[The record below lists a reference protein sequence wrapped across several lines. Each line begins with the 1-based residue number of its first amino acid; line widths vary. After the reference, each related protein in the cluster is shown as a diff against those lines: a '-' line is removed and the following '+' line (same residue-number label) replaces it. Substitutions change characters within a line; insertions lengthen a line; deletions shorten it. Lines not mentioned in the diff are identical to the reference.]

1 MFITNL
7 IKRKLASVLQ
17 PWLLQEPELEL
28 KLGFLR
34 SYVIAK
40 NLRFNTTALNE
51 LLDDSISFYFTDFR
65 VDRLILRISTWS
77 APAFNWEVQSFHVTI
92 SPRVVEGRGRSRETS
107 EVLMEE
113 KKKVLCEIDPEGSA
127 LHDIME
133 KLADIA
139 LSRSHTP
146 ALPKLILNYCCLQM
160 CDINLRLQHAI
171 SDDSLECLWE
181 IEELNVESR
190 LVEPQSFL
198 RGYISSLFISSKES
212 HFDLEIRGLEIR
224 LKSNERISPV
234 CYATDIICSLKLH
247 DLQLIELHCS
257 IEELVISF
265 SPADVSIISVFVR
278 ESSRK
283 SSPMRNGRQLW
294 KETAT
299 RIRSLISTRRWSMW
313 KLVNVVCLWLRY
325 VHAWDNLF
333 LLVGYPTDIMIKRSA
348 VKMSKNQIFS
358 KSFTRQWKVISEIEK
373 EIPAPAIALAHRVVR
388 GRTVKNV
395 VSSKDELPVTRYLEY
410 FQKTCQLLGPI
421 WSTFCSMFNSI
432 THWALLRNSFAA
444 HPNTKGIGVLPT
456 DSCQNLCYRL
466 NLGKIFIT
474 ISPDNA
480 IPSIGKITV
489 SDRRVSHSDLLSFCL
504 LIDTLILVYQE
515 NICEHQ
521 LTFSCGSFKVMYS
534 SAAGDTRNKYGYSL
548 KGRQK
553 HQVLDS
559 KTILW
564 GKPALVFNQERLA
577 APGAIYTE
585 MVSIP
590 LLESLLKEM
599 WLNWKISCAEFEKSM
614 DEQLNDPFILC
625 EIKHLLTDQGHNS
638 LSHHFTK
645 CCLAVGQLDF
655 SLGYSSTLSLAIL
668 LQQIQKAFSWPTKVK
683 SHTST
688 PKSLKDPPARVWD
701 CHSCIAGVEEA
712 LHKVLPEKLIQ
723 VGVYVVGPQIGVSL
737 RKDSLH
743 SRSTNLHEA
752 VDDDDIHLSFDCK
765 NIEFIMSPILAS
777 NSTILNDAAPE
788 CIHMKELQIVD
799 LAKSDN
805 GSYQG
810 QGQIMLDASLKIHGI
825 IAYLDDLPELQQSQ
839 IITLKPLSLQL
850 STIRKDT
857 WSLGESV
864 SAFSAVLHGN
874 ASGLSGLIFVD
885 ELSVLAEVVN
895 SLMFALS
902 HAFNTTNS
910 SSSVTSHLFNSQE
923 TLHVGSENEMLVSTS
938 TGTSLV
944 VQRTLHILK
953 CTSEIQSVDIV
964 IHKSRK
970 GSAMENQ
977 VTISESFMSQNL
989 SVHFLPDSGIH
1000 ISFHQMHMTFSYK
1013 KKEGKMEGLADFF
1026 GLRAVVFKYADDVT
1040 KTPDKY
1046 DIRNLLPRHQDVCEL
1061 SVSNCTFNLSLTYL
1075 PNELPSSH
1083 REVVSSTSGSNILH
1097 TMEDPVLTNN
1107 SEEAIAQSPKGGQN
1121 TSLAQSAVAPVSK
1134 TCLHAKISS
1143 TEIYLVGCPLK
1154 DVIVGKHQSSKLE
1167 ISLSV
1172 EGGCQTISSCHC
1184 QGGIIF
1190 FETISAVMFS
1200 QCGNSYI
1207 RRIRHLLRGAP
1218 SFQENKAAVHSA
1230 NVTILEDYPSQGT
1243 RTVPQQEMQ
1252 GISEIFTMGLS
1263 QFYLALMARDES
1275 GRLQELLFGA
1285 DMHLDLKVVNMRRK
1299 LSFGLPHLSI
1309 LSRVLQE
1316 STKHQSNE
1324 VQIPIMSSSTSSDP
1338 SFHLIP
1344 KDMQA
1349 AFGKTDEIHPVTT
1362 DASSSTSDSRIEGE
1376 DFHLGPEKYILKQLS
1391 CFIAAEEPVPKD
1403 PSDTSKSDQHWVGS
1417 GSISGFDV
1425 TISLPEMQMML
1436 SVAELS
1442 GVSGKETTTTVQR
1455 RQLHIDEEPVR
1466 RLEEMVQDGSIIAIQ
1481 DVHQHMYIV
1490 VEGAERKYH
1499 LAGAMHY
1506 SLAREMALFR
1516 VKYHYQR
1523 IWKST
1528 YLWFSLTSLCAKSES
1543 GEHLQ
1548 LNCNSRSN
1556 FVELSSSGN
1565 SGSALWRSLPCK
1577 STSLEDDSELE
1588 SYNSAEKDLFYL
1600 INRKNNCSIAFVEGV
1615 LEIVSKPGN
1624 PFKWKVFQDFAL
1636 ARDPLLLDTAEDSKT
1651 GAQDTLHADE
1661 GQSTG
1666 STWALPL
1673 IDVKIDKISLT
1684 LYHEIPDTTEKFP
1697 LLQMSM
1703 VVPEF
1708 IIQIV
1713 HAKTRVM
1720 TRLVVELYTFDAQ
1733 RNLWS
1738 TFLHPVEVSIFWRSR
1753 FQSHDVGTVLHGVPV
1768 HFYARVKEFRVSI
1781 IELSLDILLFVIG
1794 NLSLAGPYA
1803 IQSSL
1808 ILANC
1813 CKVENQ
1819 SDLFLLCQFS
1829 DKQIDTIARKQSTT
1843 VFLRNLALNQPPKAS
1858 TVSIQLAERGDL
1870 ITVPIKFSLLK
1881 AGIFAWRTHIVSKTD
1896 SKTFP
1901 GPYVIIEISWK
1912 SEDGLS
1918 IVVSPLL
1925 RIHNR
1930 TDFPIELR
1938 FQQPVQEENE
1948 HALVLKAGDTIDD
1961 STAAFDA
1968 IKASGGSKN
1977 ALISLSVG
1985 NFIFSFRPK
1994 ISDNSRNFKNLASM
2008 GWSDELKGGK
2018 AAHLSGLFDKIS
2030 YHVRNVFPIES
2041 AKSSFSTARTSS
2053 TSKEGE
2059 VDDLHFLIQS
2069 TRREVPILQPD
2080 GSEHAMEGRA
2090 STVALLEQNEIYIL
2104 PTVQISNLVQSEIH
2118 VLLTD
2123 KDRYLPQD
2131 SDNMSKQATI
2141 PCRSSVNLYA
2151 NPEAMFFTVT
2161 LTALR
2166 LSCKPVNCGDW
2177 AKKLLKQKK
2186 DNRNLDMELNFGD
2199 GIYFGSL
2206 RLSCGHR
2213 GILEAAIFTPYTLK
2227 NNTDFDLFCLATNQ
2241 NPLSRNEAEELRSRG
2256 YSQLGVLLPPKSAIS
2271 WFFRTN
2277 KVSLKLLNDKAT
2289 ETQLDLDAVSGLT
2302 EINLEVEEG
2311 PGLKYITKLG
2321 VSLHSSIG
2329 KVVPSQVVSLSPRY
2343 VIVNESDE
2351 VITIRQC
2358 NLEDEMQGM
2367 ITVRSKQRKALRL
2380 CNRMSEKKETSI
2392 FENLIR
2398 KHKNAQDDSMLF
2410 IQFRL
2415 NKAGLDWS
2423 GPVCVASMGRFFLK
2437 FRRST
2442 NITVEEIDQETASE
2456 ENMQEFAVVIV
2467 SEEDSSLV
2475 LRFHRPPNMNL
2486 PYRIENCLRDASI
2499 TYYQKGST
2507 ELETLGSAKQVNY
2520 VWDDLSL
2527 THKLVI
2533 QISGLHML
2541 REVNLDKVRAWKP
2554 FYKFGQNRVLGFNF
2568 PLDKKAGNKVK
2579 LTSSSNL
2586 NEMEMVNL
2594 GYEVYADG
2602 LTRVLRI
2609 CERTDSRKLDK
2620 VFYPGAKIAL
2630 RVSRFAI
2637 HFSERAKQSLKEEES
2652 DGSLVYTPII
2662 VVRLSNISL
2671 DSVLTNQQKLN
2682 QIRVQSVSVDQK
2694 WVGAPFAAMLR
2705 RHQTGFSDTSDSM
2718 LRVVL
2723 ILLPSSSNIRQVKY
2737 SSIVLQPFDL
2747 NLDEETLMKIVPFY
2761 RTSLSDPNTPSQQ
2774 YYFDHFEIHPVKII
2788 ASFLPGDSYSSYNST
2803 QETMRSLL
2811 HSVIKVPEIK
2821 NMTVELNGVLVTHAL
2836 ITIRELSIKC
2846 AQHYSWYAMRAIYIA
2861 KGSPLLPPAFASIFD
2876 DLASS
2881 SLDVFFDPSSGLVKL
2896 PGLTLGT
2903 FKLLSKCIDGKGFT
2917 GTKRYLGDLEKTL
2930 KTAGSN
2936 ILFAAVTEISDSVLR
2951 GAETSGVNGMF
2962 SGFRQGVLKL
2972 AMEPSVLGSAFT
2984 EGGPD
2989 RKIKL
2994 DRNPGIDELYIEG
3007 YLQAMLD
3014 TMYKH
3019 EYLRVRVIDD
3029 QVVLKNLPPNSALI
3043 DEIIDHVKGF
3053 LVSKGLLKGETSSSH
3068 RLRHLRGGNEWR
3080 IGPTVLTLCE
3090 HLFVNFAIGRLRKQA
3105 GVLTSKIKWENKFKG
3120 EAEKAVTKQ
3129 PSKISVLKWGVG
3141 RFVFAGIVAYIDG
3154 RLCRCIP
3161 NPVARRIVSGFVL
3174 SFLDKN
3180 DGQ

>member
-7 IKRKLASVLQ
+7 IKRKLASLLQ

-34 SYVIAK
+34 SYGIVK
-40 NLRFNTTALNE
+40 NLRFNTSALNE

-65 VDRLILRISTWS
+65 VDRLTLRISTWS
-77 APAFNWEVQSFHVTI
+77 APAFNWELQGFHVTI
-92 SPRVVEGRGRSRETS
+92 SPRVVEGSERSREPS
-107 EVLMEE
+107 EVLLDE
-113 KKKVLCEIDPEGSA
+113 KKKVLREIDPEGSA

-139 LSRSHTP
+139 LSRSQTP
-146 ALPKLILNYCCLQM
+146 ALPKLIVNYCCLQM

-171 SDDSLECLWE
+171 SDNSLECLWE
-181 IEELNVESR
+181 MEELNVDSR
-190 LVEPQSFL
+190 LVKPQSFL
-198 RGYISSLFISSKES
+198 RGYISSLFVSSKES
-212 HFDLEIRGLEIR
+212 YFDLELRGLEIK
-224 LKSNERISPV
+224 LKSNEQIIPV
-234 CYATDIICSLKLH
+234 GYATNIICAVKLN
-247 DLQLIELHCS
+247 DLQLIDLHCS

-265 SPADVSIISVFVR
+265 SPIDVSIISVLVR
-278 ESSRK
+278 ELSRK
-283 SSPMRNGRQLW
+283 SSPIRNGRQLW
-294 KETAT
+294 KENTT
-299 RIRSLISTRRWSMW
+299 RIRSLISRRRWSMW

-333 LLVGYPTDIMIKRSA
+333 LLIGYPTDIMIKRSA

-358 KSFTRQWKVISEIEK
+358 KSFMRQWQVISEIEQ

-395 VSSKDELPVTRYLEY
+395 IPSKDELPVTRYLEY
-410 FQKTCQLLGPI
+410 FQKSCQSFGRI
-421 WSTFCSMFNSI
+421 WSTFCSMLNSI
-432 THWALLRNSFAA
+432 THWAFLRNSFAS
-444 HPNTKGIGVLPT
+444 HPKMKKIGVLPT
-456 DSCQNLCYRL
+456 DSCTNLCYKL
-466 NLGKIFIT
+466 NLGKISVT

-480 IPSIGKITV
+480 IPSVGKRTV
-489 SDRRVSHSDLLSFCL
+489 SDRRVSDLDLLSFSL

-521 LTFSCGSFKVMYS
+521 SIFSCRSFKVMYS
-534 SAAGDTRNKYGYSL
+534 SATRNKHGYSS

-564 GKPALVFNQERLA
+564 SKPALVFNHEN
-577 APGAIYTE
+577 TE
-585 MVSIP
+585 MVSLP
-590 LLESLLKEM
+590 LLESLLNEM
-599 WLNWKISCAEFEKSM
+599 WLDWKISCAEFEKTT
-614 DEQLNDPFILC
+614 DEQLNDPFVLC

-638 LSHHFTK
+638 LSYHFTR
-645 CCLAVGQLDF
+645 CCLALGQLDV

-668 LQQIQKAFSWPTKVK
+668 LQQIQKAFSWPTEMK
-683 SHTST
+683 SHKST
-688 PKSLKDPPARVWD
+688 PKSFEDPPVRVWD
-701 CHSCIAGVEEA
+701 CHSRISGVEEA

-723 VGVYVVGPQIGVSL
+723 VGVYVVGPQIRMSL

-752 VDDDDIHLSFDCK
+752 DDDIHLSFDCK
-765 NIEFIMSPILAS
+765 NVELIMSPILAD
-777 NSTILNDAAPE
+777 NSTILNDA
-788 CIHMKELQIVD
+788 IHMKELQIVD
-799 LAKSDN
+799 LGKSDN
-805 GSYQG
+805 ESFRC

-825 IAYLDDLPELQQSQ
+825 IANLDDWPELQQSQ
-839 IITLKPLSLQL
+839 IMTLKPISLQL
-850 STIRKDT
+850 STIRKDA

-885 ELSVLAEVVN
+885 ELSVLAEVVS
-895 SLMFALS
+895 SLIFALS
-902 HAFNTTNS
+902 HAFNTTDS
-910 SSSVTSHLFNSQE
+910 SSSVNSHHFNSQE
-923 TLHVGSENEMLVSTS
+923 MLHAGSENEMLMSTN

-944 VQRTLHILK
+944 IQRTLYILK

-964 IHKSRK
+964 IHKTRK
-970 GSAMENQ
+970 GSAIENQ

-1000 ISFHQMHMTFSYK
+1000 ISVHQMHMMLSYK
-1013 KKEGKMEGLADFF
+1013 KKERKMEGLANFF
-1026 GLRAVVFKYADDVT
+1026 GLRAVIFKYANDVT
-1040 KTPDKY
+1040 NTPDKH
-1046 DIRNLLPRHQDVCEL
+1046 DIRDLLPRHQDVCEL
-1061 SVSNCTFNLSLTYL
+1061 SVSNCTFSLSLTYL
-1075 PNELPSSH
+1075 PHELPSSH

-1097 TMEDPVLTNN
+1097 TMENPILTNN
-1107 SEEAIAQSPKGGQN
+1107 SEEVIAQSPKDNQN
-1121 TSLAQSAVAPVSK
+1121 TSLAQSTVAPVSN
-1134 TCLHAKISS
+1134 TCLHARISS
-1143 TEIYLVGCPLK
+1143 TEIYMIGCPLK

-1167 ISLSV
+1167 ISLSSD
-1172 EGGCQTISSCHC
+1172 GGCQTISSCHC

-1190 FETISAVMFS
+1190 FETISAVLFS

-1207 RRIRHLLRGAP
+1207 RRVRHLLRGAP
-1218 SFQENKAAVHSA
+1218 SFQENQAAADSA
-1230 NVTILEDYPSQGT
+1230 NVTILVDYPSQGT
-1243 RTVPQQEMQ
+1243 RTVPQQGMQ
-1252 GISEIFTMGLS
+1252 GISEDFTMGLS
-1263 QFYLALMARDES
+1263 QFYFALMARDES

-1299 LSFGLPHLSI
+1299 LSFGLPHFSI

-1316 STKHQSNE
+1316 FNRHQSNE

-1344 KDMQA
+1344 KDMEA
-1349 AFGKTDEIHPVTT
+1349 THGNTDEIHPVTT
-1362 DASSSTSDSRIEGE
+1362 DASSSTSDSRIELRSQ
-1376 DFHLGPEKYILKQLS
+1376 DSHQGPANYILKQLS
-1391 CFIAAEEPVPKD
+1391 CFIAVEEPVPKD
-1403 PSDTSKSDQHWVGS
+1403 PSDTLKSDQHWVGS

-1425 TISLPEMQMML
+1425 TISLSEMQMML

-1442 GVSGKETTTTVQR
+1442 GGSSKETTASVQQ

-1466 RLEEMVQDGSIIAIQ
+1466 KLEEMVQDGSIIAIQ

-1577 STSLEDDSELE
+1577 STGFEDDSELE
-1588 SYNSAEKDLFYL
+1588 SYNNVEKNLFYL

-1615 LEIVSKPGN
+1615 LEFVSSPRN

-1636 ARDPLLLDTAEDSKT
+1636 ARDPLLLDTLEDSKT
-1651 GAQDTLHADE
+1651 GAQDTLHADK
-1661 GQSTG
+1661 GKSTE

-1673 IDVKIDKISLT
+1673 IDIKIDKISLT
-1684 LYHEIPDTTEKFP
+1684 LYHEIPDTTEKLP

-1708 IIQIV
+1708 SIEIL
-1713 HAKTRVM
+1713 HAKTRVI
-1720 TRLVVELYTFDAQ
+1720 TRLAVELYTFDAQ
-1733 RNLWS
+1733 RNLWN

-1753 FQSHDVGTVLHGVPV
+1753 FQSHDVGTVSHGVPV
-1768 HFYARVKEFRVSI
+1768 HFYARVKEFRVSVM
-1781 IELSLDILLFVIG
+1781 ELSLDILLFVIG
-1794 NLSLAGPYA
+1794 KLNLAGPYA

-1808 ILANC
+1808 LLANC

-1819 SDLFLLCQFS
+1819 SDLFLLCKFS
-1829 DKQIDTIARKQSTT
+1829 DKQIVTIARKQSTT
-1843 VFLRNLALNQPPKAS
+1843 VFLRNLASNQPPKAS
-1858 TVSIQLAERGDL
+1858 NVSIQLAERGDFM
-1870 ITVPIKFSLLK
+1870 TVPIKFSLLK
-1881 AGIFAWRTHIVSKTD
+1881 AGTFAWRTHIVSKND
-1896 SKTFP
+1896 SKRFP
-1901 GPYVIIEISWK
+1901 GPFVIVEITWK

-1925 RIHNR
+1925 RIHNK

-1948 HALVLKAGDTIDD
+1948 DALVLKAGDTVDD
-1961 STAAFDA
+1961 STAAFDV
-1968 IKASGGSKN
+1968 IKTSGGSKN
-1977 ALISLSVG
+1977 ALISASVG

-1994 ISDNSRNFKNLASM
+1994 ISDDSRNFKNLASM

-2018 AAHLSGLFDKIS
+2018 AARLSGLFDKIS
-2030 YHVRNVFPIES
+2030 YHVRNAFPVES

-2053 TSKEGE
+2053 KSKEGE

-2069 TRREVPILQPD
+2069 TRRDVPILQPD
-2080 GSEHAMEGRA
+2080 GSEHAIEGRA

-2131 SDNMSKQATI
+2131 SENMSKQATI
-2141 PCRSSVNLYA
+2141 PCRSSVNLYS

-2161 LTALR
+2161 LTALG

-2199 GIYFGSL
+2199 GIYFCSL

-2227 NNTDFDLFCLATNQ
+2227 NNTDFDLFCLAPNQ
-2241 NPLSRNEAEELRSRG
+2241 NPLSRNEAEELRSQG

-2277 KVSLKLLNDKAT
+2277 KVSLKLLHDKAT
-2289 ETQLDLDAVSGLT
+2289 KAQLDLDAVSGLT

-2321 VSLHSSIG
+2321 VSLHSTIR

-2343 VIVNESDE
+2343 VLANESDE
-2351 VITIRQC
+2351 VITVRQC
-2358 NLEDEMQGM
+2358 NLEDEMQGVT
-2367 ITVRSKQRKALRL
+2367 TVSSKQRKALQL
-2380 CNRMSEKKETSI
+2380 CNRTSKKRETSI
-2392 FENLIR
+2392 FENFIR
-2398 KHKNAQDDSMLF
+2398 KHKNVQDDSLLF

-2415 NKAGLDWS
+2415 NEAGLNWS

-2456 ENMQEFAVVIV
+2456 ENKQEFAVVVV

-2475 LRFHRPPNMNL
+2475 LRFHRPPNMNF
-2486 PYRIENCLRDASI
+2486 PYRIENGLCDASI

-2527 THKLVI
+2527 THRLVI

-2554 FYKFGQNRVLGFNF
+2554 FYKFGQHRVLGFNF
-2568 PLDKKAGNKVK
+2568 PLDKKAGDKVK
-2579 LTSSSNL
+2579 LRSSSNF

-2609 CERTDSRKLDK
+2609 CERNDSRKLDK

-2671 DSVLTNQQKLN
+2671 DSMLTDQQKLN

-2737 SSIVLQPFDL
+2737 SSIVLQPVDL

-2821 NMTVELNGVLVTHAL
+2821 NKTVELNGVLVTSAL

-2896 PGLTLGT
+2896 PGLTL
-2903 FKLLSKCIDGKGFT
+2903 
-2917 GTKRYLGDLEKTL
+2917 
-2930 KTAGSN
+2930 
-2936 ILFAAVTEISDSVLR
+2936 EISDSVLR
-2951 GAETSGVNGMF
+2951 GAETSGVDGMF
-2962 SGFRQGVLKL
+2962 SGFRQGILKL
-2972 AMEPSVLGSAFT
+2972 AMEPSVLGSAFM

-3043 DEIIDHVKGF
+3043 DEITDHVKGF
-3053 LVSKGLLKGETSSSH
+3053 LMSKGLLKGEMSSSH
-3068 RLRHLRGGNEWR
+3068 RLHHLRGGNEWR

-3090 HLFVNFAIGRLRKQA
+3090 HLFVNFAIGWLRKQA
-3105 GVLTSKIKWENKFKG
+3105 GDMTSKIKWENKFKG
-3120 EAEKAVTKQ
+3120 KPEKATKQ
-3129 PSKISVLKWGVG
+3129 PSKMSVLKWGVG
-3141 RFVFAGIVAYIDG
+3141 QFVFAGIVAYVDG
-3154 RLCRCIP
+3154 RLCRSIP

-3174 SFLDKN
+3174 SFLDRN
-3180 DGQ
+3180 DDK

>member
-7 IKRKLASVLQ
+7 IKRKLASLLQ

-34 SYVIAK
+34 SYGIVK
-40 NLRFNTTALNE
+40 NLRFNTSALNE

-65 VDRLILRISTWS
+65 VDRLTLRISTWS
-77 APAFNWEVQSFHVTI
+77 APAFNWELQGFHVTI
-92 SPRVVEGRGRSRETS
+92 SPRVVEGSERSREPS
-107 EVLMEE
+107 EVLLDE
-113 KKKVLCEIDPEGSA
+113 KKKVLREIDPEGSA

-139 LSRSHTP
+139 LSRSQTP
-146 ALPKLILNYCCLQM
+146 ALPKLIVNYCCLQM

-171 SDDSLECLWE
+171 SDNSLECLWE
-181 IEELNVESR
+181 MEELNVDSR
-190 LVEPQSFL
+190 LVKPQSFL
-198 RGYISSLFISSKES
+198 RGYISSLFVSSKES
-212 HFDLEIRGLEIR
+212 YFDLELRGLEIK
-224 LKSNERISPV
+224 LKSNEQIIPV
-234 CYATDIICSLKLH
+234 GYATNIICAVKLN
-247 DLQLIELHCS
+247 DLQLIDLHCS

-265 SPADVSIISVFVR
+265 SPIDVSIISVLVR
-278 ESSRK
+278 ELSRK
-283 SSPMRNGRQLW
+283 SSPIRNGRQLW
-294 KETAT
+294 KENTT
-299 RIRSLISTRRWSMW
+299 RIRSLISRRRWSMW

-333 LLVGYPTDIMIKRSA
+333 LLIGYPTDIMIKRSA

-358 KSFTRQWKVISEIEK
+358 KSFMRQWQVISEIEQ

-395 VSSKDELPVTRYLEY
+395 IPSKDELPVTRYLEY
-410 FQKTCQLLGPI
+410 FQKSCQSFGRI
-421 WSTFCSMFNSI
+421 WSTFCSMLNSI
-432 THWALLRNSFAA
+432 THWAFLRNSFAS
-444 HPNTKGIGVLPT
+444 HPKMKKIGVLPT
-456 DSCQNLCYRL
+456 DSCTNLCYKL
-466 NLGKIFIT
+466 NLGKISVT

-480 IPSIGKITV
+480 IPSVGKRTV
-489 SDRRVSHSDLLSFCL
+489 SDRRVSDLDLLSFSL

-521 LTFSCGSFKVMYS
+521 SIFSCRSFKVMYS
-534 SAAGDTRNKYGYSL
+534 SATRNKHGYSS

-564 GKPALVFNQERLA
+564 SKPALVFNHEN
-577 APGAIYTE
+577 TE
-585 MVSIP
+585 MVSLP
-590 LLESLLKEM
+590 LLESLLNEM
-599 WLNWKISCAEFEKSM
+599 WLDWKISCAEFEKTT
-614 DEQLNDPFILC
+614 DEQLNDPFVLC

-638 LSHHFTK
+638 LSYHFTR
-645 CCLAVGQLDF
+645 CCLALGQLDV

-668 LQQIQKAFSWPTKVK
+668 LQQIQKAFSWPTEMK
-683 SHTST
+683 SHKST
-688 PKSLKDPPARVWD
+688 PKSFEDPPVRVWD
-701 CHSCIAGVEEA
+701 CHSRISGVEEA

-723 VGVYVVGPQIGVSL
+723 VGVYVVGPQIRMSL

-752 VDDDDIHLSFDCK
+752 DDDIHLSFDCK
-765 NIEFIMSPILAS
+765 NVELIMSPILAD
-777 NSTILNDAAPE
+777 NSTILNDA
-788 CIHMKELQIVD
+788 IHMKELQIVD
-799 LAKSDN
+799 LGKSDN
-805 GSYQG
+805 ESFRC

-825 IAYLDDLPELQQSQ
+825 IANLDDWPELQQSQ
-839 IITLKPLSLQL
+839 IMTLKPISLQL
-850 STIRKDT
+850 STIRKDA

-885 ELSVLAEVVN
+885 ELSVLAE
-895 SLMFALS
+895 
-902 HAFNTTNS
+902 
-910 SSSVTSHLFNSQE
+910 
-923 TLHVGSENEMLVSTS
+923 
-938 TGTSLV
+938 
-944 VQRTLHILK
+944 
-953 CTSEIQSVDIV
+953 
-964 IHKSRK
+964 
-970 GSAMENQ
+970 
-977 VTISESFMSQNL
+977 NL

-1000 ISFHQMHMTFSYK
+1000 ISVHQMHMMLSYK
-1013 KKEGKMEGLADFF
+1013 KKERKMEGLANFF
-1026 GLRAVVFKYADDVT
+1026 GLRAVIFKYANDVT
-1040 KTPDKY
+1040 NTPDKH
-1046 DIRNLLPRHQDVCEL
+1046 DIRDLLPRHQDVCEL
-1061 SVSNCTFNLSLTYL
+1061 SVSNCTFSLSLTYL
-1075 PNELPSSH
+1075 PHELPSSH

-1097 TMEDPVLTNN
+1097 TMENPILTNN
-1107 SEEAIAQSPKGGQN
+1107 SEEVIAQSPKDNQN
-1121 TSLAQSAVAPVSK
+1121 TSLAQSTVAPVSN
-1134 TCLHAKISS
+1134 TCLHARISS
-1143 TEIYLVGCPLK
+1143 TEIYMIGCPLK

-1167 ISLSV
+1167 ISLSSD
-1172 EGGCQTISSCHC
+1172 GGCQTISSCHC

-1190 FETISAVMFS
+1190 FETISAVLFS

-1207 RRIRHLLRGAP
+1207 RRVRHLLRGAP
-1218 SFQENKAAVHSA
+1218 SFQENQAAADSA
-1230 NVTILEDYPSQGT
+1230 NVTILVDYPSQGT
-1243 RTVPQQEMQ
+1243 RTVPQQGMQ
-1252 GISEIFTMGLS
+1252 GISEDFTMGLS
-1263 QFYLALMARDES
+1263 QFYFALMARDES

-1299 LSFGLPHLSI
+1299 LSFGLPHFSI

-1316 STKHQSNE
+1316 FNRHQSNE

-1344 KDMQA
+1344 KDMEA
-1349 AFGKTDEIHPVTT
+1349 THGNTDEIHPVTT
-1362 DASSSTSDSRIEGE
+1362 DASSSTSDSRIELRSQ
-1376 DFHLGPEKYILKQLS
+1376 DSHQGPANYILKQLS
-1391 CFIAAEEPVPKD
+1391 CFIAVEEPVPKD
-1403 PSDTSKSDQHWVGS
+1403 PSDTLKSDQHWVGS

-1425 TISLPEMQMML
+1425 TISLSEMQMML

-1442 GVSGKETTTTVQR
+1442 GGSSKETTASVQQ

-1466 RLEEMVQDGSIIAIQ
+1466 KLEEMVQDGSIIAIQ

-1577 STSLEDDSELE
+1577 STGFEDDSELE
-1588 SYNSAEKDLFYL
+1588 SYNNVEKNLFYL

-1615 LEIVSKPGN
+1615 LEFVSSPRN

-1636 ARDPLLLDTAEDSKT
+1636 ARDPLLLDTLEDSKT
-1651 GAQDTLHADE
+1651 GAQDTLHADK
-1661 GQSTG
+1661 GKSTE

-1673 IDVKIDKISLT
+1673 IDIKIDKISLT
-1684 LYHEIPDTTEKFP
+1684 LYHEIPDTTEKLP

-1708 IIQIV
+1708 SIEIL
-1713 HAKTRVM
+1713 HAKTR
-1720 TRLVVELYTFDAQ
+1720 
-1733 RNLWS
+1733 
-1738 TFLHPVEVSIFWRSR
+1738 
-1753 FQSHDVGTVLHGVPV
+1753 
-1768 HFYARVKEFRVSI
+1768 FRVSVM
-1781 IELSLDILLFVIG
+1781 ELSLDILLFVIG
-1794 NLSLAGPYA
+1794 KLNLAGPYA

-1808 ILANC
+1808 LLANC

-1819 SDLFLLCQFS
+1819 SDLFLLCKFS
-1829 DKQIDTIARKQSTT
+1829 DKQIVTIARKQSTT
-1843 VFLRNLALNQPPKAS
+1843 VFLRNLASNQPPKAS
-1858 TVSIQLAERGDL
+1858 NVSIQLAERGDFM
-1870 ITVPIKFSLLK
+1870 TVPIKFSLLK
-1881 AGIFAWRTHIVSKTD
+1881 AD
-1896 SKTFP
+1896 SKRFP
-1901 GPYVIIEISWK
+1901 GPFVIVEITWK

-1925 RIHNR
+1925 RIHNK

-1948 HALVLKAGDTIDD
+1948 DALVLKAGDTVDD
-1961 STAAFDA
+1961 STAAFDV
-1968 IKASGGSKN
+1968 IKTS
-1977 ALISLSVG
+1977 G

-1994 ISDNSRNFKNLASM
+1994 ISDDSRNFKNLASM

-2018 AAHLSGLFDKIS
+2018 AARLSGLFDKIS
-2030 YHVRNVFPIES
+2030 YHVRNAFPVES

-2053 TSKEGE
+2053 KSKEGE

-2069 TRREVPILQPD
+2069 TRRDVPILQPD
-2080 GSEHAMEGRA
+2080 GSEHAIEGRA

-2131 SDNMSKQATI
+2131 SENMSKQATI
-2141 PCRSSVNLYA
+2141 PCRSSVNLYS

-2161 LTALR
+2161 LTALG

-2199 GIYFGSL
+2199 GIYFCSL

-2227 NNTDFDLFCLATNQ
+2227 NNTDFDLFCLAPNQ
-2241 NPLSRNEAEELRSRG
+2241 NPLSRNEAEELRSQG

-2277 KVSLKLLNDKAT
+2277 KVSLKLLHDKAT
-2289 ETQLDLDAVSGLT
+2289 KAQLDLDAVSGLT

-2321 VSLHSSIG
+2321 VSLHSTIR

-2343 VIVNESDE
+2343 VLANESDE
-2351 VITIRQC
+2351 VITVRQC
-2358 NLEDEMQGM
+2358 NLEDEMQGVT
-2367 ITVRSKQRKALRL
+2367 TVSSKQRKALQL
-2380 CNRMSEKKETSI
+2380 CNRTSKKRETSI
-2392 FENLIR
+2392 FENFIR
-2398 KHKNAQDDSMLF
+2398 KHKNVQDDSLLF

-2415 NKAGLDWS
+2415 NEAGLNWS

-2456 ENMQEFAVVIV
+2456 ENKQEFAVVVV

-2475 LRFHRPPNMNL
+2475 LRFHRPPNMNF
-2486 PYRIENCLRDASI
+2486 PYRIENGLCDASI

-2527 THKLVI
+2527 THRLVI

-2554 FYKFGQNRVLGFNF
+2554 FYKFGQHRVLGFNF
-2568 PLDKKAGNKVK
+2568 PLDKKAGDKVK
-2579 LTSSSNL
+2579 LRSSSNF

-2609 CERTDSRKLDK
+2609 CERNDSRKLDK

-2637 HFSERAKQSLKEEES
+2637 HFSERAK
-2652 DGSLVYTPII
+2652 
-2662 VVRLSNISL
+2662 
-2671 DSVLTNQQKLN
+2671 
-2682 QIRVQSVSVDQK
+2682 QSVSVDQK

-2737 SSIVLQPFDL
+2737 SSIVLQPVDL

-2821 NMTVELNGVLVTHAL
+2821 NKTVELNGVLVTSAL

-2881 SLDVFFDPSSGLVKL
+2881 SLDVFFDPSS
-2896 PGLTLGT
+2896 T

-2917 GTKRYLGDLEKTL
+2917 GTKRYLGDLGKTL

-2951 GAETSGVNGMF
+2951 GAETSGVDGMF
-2962 SGFRQGVLKL
+2962 SGFRQGILKL
-2972 AMEPSVLGSAFT
+2972 AMEPSVLGSAFM

-3029 QVVLKNLPPNSALI
+3029 Q
-3043 DEIIDHVKGF
+3043 
-3053 LVSKGLLKGETSSSH
+3053 
-3068 RLRHLRGGNEWR
+3068 EWR

-3090 HLFVNFAIGRLRKQA
+3090 HLFVNFAIGWLRKQA
-3105 GVLTSKIKWENKFKG
+3105 GDMTSKIKWENKFKG
-3120 EAEKAVTKQ
+3120 KPEKATKQ
-3129 PSKISVLKWGVG
+3129 PSKMSVLKWGVG
-3141 RFVFAGIVAYIDG
+3141 QFVFAGIVAYVDG
-3154 RLCRCIP
+3154 RLCRSIP

-3174 SFLDKN
+3174 SFLDRN
-3180 DGQ
+3180 DDK

>member
-7 IKRKLASVLQ
+7 IKRKLASLLQ

-34 SYVIAK
+34 SYGIVK
-40 NLRFNTTALNE
+40 NLRFNTSALNE

-65 VDRLILRISTWS
+65 VDRLTLRISTWS
-77 APAFNWEVQSFHVTI
+77 APAFNWELQGFHVTI
-92 SPRVVEGRGRSRETS
+92 SPRVVEGSERSREPS
-107 EVLMEE
+107 EVLLDE
-113 KKKVLCEIDPEGSA
+113 KKKVLREIDPEGSA

-139 LSRSHTP
+139 LSRSQTP
-146 ALPKLILNYCCLQM
+146 ALPKLIVNYCCLQM

-171 SDDSLECLWE
+171 SDNSLECLWE
-181 IEELNVESR
+181 MEELNVDSR
-190 LVEPQSFL
+190 LVKPQSFL
-198 RGYISSLFISSKES
+198 RGYISSLFVSSKES
-212 HFDLEIRGLEIR
+212 YFDLELRGLEIK
-224 LKSNERISPV
+224 LKSNEQIIPV
-234 CYATDIICSLKLH
+234 GYATNIICAVKLN
-247 DLQLIELHCS
+247 DLQLIDLHCS

-265 SPADVSIISVFVR
+265 SPIDVSIISVLVR
-278 ESSRK
+278 ELSRK
-283 SSPMRNGRQLW
+283 SSPIRNGRQLW
-294 KETAT
+294 KENTT
-299 RIRSLISTRRWSMW
+299 RIRSLISRRRWSMW

-333 LLVGYPTDIMIKRSA
+333 LLIGYPTDIMIKRSA

-358 KSFTRQWKVISEIEK
+358 KSFMRQWQVISEIEQ

-395 VSSKDELPVTRYLEY
+395 IPSKDELPVTRYLEY
-410 FQKTCQLLGPI
+410 FQKSCQSFGRI
-421 WSTFCSMFNSI
+421 WSTFCSMLNSI
-432 THWALLRNSFAA
+432 THWAFLRNSFAS
-444 HPNTKGIGVLPT
+444 HPKMKKIGVLPT
-456 DSCQNLCYRL
+456 DSCTNLCYKL
-466 NLGKIFIT
+466 NLGKISVT

-480 IPSIGKITV
+480 IPSVGKRTV
-489 SDRRVSHSDLLSFCL
+489 SDRRVSDLDLLSFSL

-521 LTFSCGSFKVMYS
+521 SIFSCRSFKVMYS
-534 SAAGDTRNKYGYSL
+534 SATRNKHGYSS

-564 GKPALVFNQERLA
+564 SKPALVFNHEN
-577 APGAIYTE
+577 TE
-585 MVSIP
+585 MVSLP
-590 LLESLLKEM
+590 LLESLLNEM
-599 WLNWKISCAEFEKSM
+599 WLDWKISCAEFEKTT
-614 DEQLNDPFILC
+614 DEQLNDPFVLC

-638 LSHHFTK
+638 LSYHFTR
-645 CCLAVGQLDF
+645 CCLALGQLDV

-668 LQQIQKAFSWPTKVK
+668 LQQIQKAFSWPTEMK
-683 SHTST
+683 SHKST
-688 PKSLKDPPARVWD
+688 PKSFEDPPVRVWD
-701 CHSCIAGVEEA
+701 CHSRISGVEEA

-723 VGVYVVGPQIGVSL
+723 VGVYVVGPQIRMSL

-752 VDDDDIHLSFDCK
+752 DDDIHLSFDCK
-765 NIEFIMSPILAS
+765 NVELIMSPILAD
-777 NSTILNDAAPE
+777 NSTILNDA
-788 CIHMKELQIVD
+788 IHMKELQIVD
-799 LAKSDN
+799 LGKSDN
-805 GSYQG
+805 ESFRC

-825 IAYLDDLPELQQSQ
+825 IANLDDWPELQQSQ
-839 IITLKPLSLQL
+839 IMTLKPISLQL
-850 STIRKDT
+850 STIRKDA

-885 ELSVLAEVVN
+885 ELSVLAE
-895 SLMFALS
+895 
-902 HAFNTTNS
+902 
-910 SSSVTSHLFNSQE
+910 
-923 TLHVGSENEMLVSTS
+923 
-938 TGTSLV
+938 
-944 VQRTLHILK
+944 
-953 CTSEIQSVDIV
+953 
-964 IHKSRK
+964 
-970 GSAMENQ
+970 ENQ
-977 VTISESFMSQNL
+977 AA
-989 SVHFLPDSGIH
+989 
-1000 ISFHQMHMTFSYK
+1000 
-1013 KKEGKMEGLADFF
+1013 AD
-1026 GLRAVVFKYADDVT
+1026 
-1040 KTPDKY
+1040 
-1046 DIRNLLPRHQDVCEL
+1046 
-1061 SVSNCTFNLSLTYL
+1061 
-1075 PNELPSSH
+1075 
-1083 REVVSSTSGSNILH
+1083 
-1097 TMEDPVLTNN
+1097 
-1107 SEEAIAQSPKGGQN
+1107 
-1121 TSLAQSAVAPVSK
+1121 
-1134 TCLHAKISS
+1134 
-1143 TEIYLVGCPLK
+1143 
-1154 DVIVGKHQSSKLE
+1154 
-1167 ISLSV
+1167 
-1172 EGGCQTISSCHC
+1172 
-1184 QGGIIF
+1184 
-1190 FETISAVMFS
+1190 
-1200 QCGNSYI
+1200 
-1207 RRIRHLLRGAP
+1207 
-1218 SFQENKAAVHSA
+1218 SA
-1230 NVTILEDYPSQGT
+1230 NVTILVDYPSQGT
-1243 RTVPQQEMQ
+1243 RTVPQQGMQ
-1252 GISEIFTMGLS
+1252 GISEDFTMGLS
-1263 QFYLALMARDES
+1263 QFYFALMARDES

-1299 LSFGLPHLSI
+1299 LSFGLPHFSI

-1316 STKHQSNE
+1316 FNRHQSNE

-1344 KDMQA
+1344 KDMEA
-1349 AFGKTDEIHPVTT
+1349 THGNTDEIHPVTT
-1362 DASSSTSDSRIEGE
+1362 DASSSTSDSRIELRSQ
-1376 DFHLGPEKYILKQLS
+1376 DSHQGPANYILKQLS
-1391 CFIAAEEPVPKD
+1391 CFIAVEEPVPKD
-1403 PSDTSKSDQHWVGS
+1403 PSDTLKSDQHWVGS

-1425 TISLPEMQMML
+1425 TISLSEMQMML

-1442 GVSGKETTTTVQR
+1442 GGSSKETTASVQQ

-1466 RLEEMVQDGSIIAIQ
+1466 KLEEMVQDGSIIAIQ

-1577 STSLEDDSELE
+1577 STGFEDDSELE
-1588 SYNSAEKDLFYL
+1588 SYNNVEKNLFYL

-1615 LEIVSKPGN
+1615 LEFVSSPRN

-1636 ARDPLLLDTAEDSKT
+1636 ARDPLLLDTLEDSKT
-1651 GAQDTLHADE
+1651 GAQDTLHADK
-1661 GQSTG
+1661 GKSTE

-1673 IDVKIDKISLT
+1673 IDIKIDKISLT
-1684 LYHEIPDTTEKFP
+1684 LYHEIPDTTEKLP

-1708 IIQIV
+1708 SIEIL
-1713 HAKTRVM
+1713 HAKTRVI
-1720 TRLVVELYTFDAQ
+1720 TRLAVELYTFDAQ
-1733 RNLWS
+1733 RNLWN

-1753 FQSHDVGTVLHGVPV
+1753 FQSHDVGTVSHGVPV
-1768 HFYARVKEFRVSI
+1768 HFYARVKEFRVSVM
-1781 IELSLDILLFVIG
+1781 ELSLDILLFVIG
-1794 NLSLAGPYA
+1794 KLNLAGPYA

-1808 ILANC
+1808 LLANC

-1819 SDLFLLCQFS
+1819 SDLFLLCKFS
-1829 DKQIDTIARKQSTT
+1829 DKQIVTIARKQSTT
-1843 VFLRNLALNQPPKAS
+1843 VFLRNLASNQPPKAS
-1858 TVSIQLAERGDL
+1858 NVSIQLAERGDFM
-1870 ITVPIKFSLLK
+1870 TVPIKFSLLK
-1881 AGIFAWRTHIVSKTD
+1881 AGTFAWRTHIVSKND
-1896 SKTFP
+1896 SKRFP
-1901 GPYVIIEISWK
+1901 GPFVIVEITWK

-1925 RIHNR
+1925 RIHNK

-1948 HALVLKAGDTIDD
+1948 DALVLKAGDTVDD
-1961 STAAFDA
+1961 STAAFDV
-1968 IKASGGSKN
+1968 IKTSGGSKN
-1977 ALISLSVG
+1977 ALISASVG

-1994 ISDNSRNFKNLASM
+1994 ISDDSRNFKNLASM

-2018 AAHLSGLFDKIS
+2018 AARLSGLFDKIS
-2030 YHVRNVFPIES
+2030 YHVRNAFPVES

-2053 TSKEGE
+2053 KSKEGE

-2069 TRREVPILQPD
+2069 TRRDVPILQPD
-2080 GSEHAMEGRA
+2080 GSEHAIEGRA

-2131 SDNMSKQATI
+2131 SENMSKQATI
-2141 PCRSSVNLYA
+2141 PCRSSVNLYS

-2161 LTALR
+2161 LTALG

-2199 GIYFGSL
+2199 GIYFCSL

-2227 NNTDFDLFCLATNQ
+2227 NNTDFDLFCLAPNQ
-2241 NPLSRNEAEELRSRG
+2241 NPLSRNEAEELRSQG

-2277 KVSLKLLNDKAT
+2277 KVSLKLLHDKAT
-2289 ETQLDLDAVSGLT
+2289 KAQLDLDAVSGLT

-2321 VSLHSSIG
+2321 VSLHSTIR

-2343 VIVNESDE
+2343 VLANESDE
-2351 VITIRQC
+2351 VITVRQC
-2358 NLEDEMQGM
+2358 NLEDEMQGVT
-2367 ITVRSKQRKALRL
+2367 TVSSKQRKALQL
-2380 CNRMSEKKETSI
+2380 CNRTSKKRETSI
-2392 FENLIR
+2392 FENFIR
-2398 KHKNAQDDSMLF
+2398 KHKNVQDDSLLF

-2415 NKAGLDWS
+2415 NEAGLNWS

-2456 ENMQEFAVVIV
+2456 ENKQEFAVVVV

-2475 LRFHRPPNMNL
+2475 LRFHRPPNMNF
-2486 PYRIENCLRDASI
+2486 PYRIENGLCDASI

-2527 THKLVI
+2527 THRLVI

-2554 FYKFGQNRVLGFNF
+2554 FYKFGQHRVLGFNF
-2568 PLDKKAGNKVK
+2568 PLDKKAGDKVK
-2579 LTSSSNL
+2579 LRSSSNF

-2609 CERTDSRKLDK
+2609 CERNDSRKLDK

-2671 DSVLTNQQKLN
+2671 DSMLTDQQKLN

-2737 SSIVLQPFDL
+2737 SSIVLQPVDL

-2821 NMTVELNGVLVTHAL
+2821 NKTVELNGVLVTSAL

-2917 GTKRYLGDLEKTL
+2917 GTKRYLGDLGKTL

-2951 GAETSGVNGMF
+2951 GAETSGVDGMF
-2962 SGFRQGVLKL
+2962 SGFRQGILKL
-2972 AMEPSVLGSAFT
+2972 AMEPSVLGSAFM

-3043 DEIIDHVKGF
+3043 DEITDHVKGF
-3053 LVSKGLLKGETSSSH
+3053 LMSKGLLKGEMSSSH
-3068 RLRHLRGGNEWR
+3068 RLHHLRGGNEWR

-3090 HLFVNFAIGRLRKQA
+3090 HLFVNFAIGWLRKQA
-3105 GVLTSKIKWENKFKG
+3105 GDMTSKIKWENKFKG
-3120 EAEKAVTKQ
+3120 KPEKATKQ
-3129 PSKISVLKWGVG
+3129 PSKMSVLKWGVG
-3141 RFVFAGIVAYIDG
+3141 QFVFAGIVAYVDG
-3154 RLCRCIP
+3154 RLCRSIP

-3174 SFLDKN
+3174 SFLDRN
-3180 DGQ
+3180 DDK